1 MTTTEGPPRGA
12 GRVEGGCTLTFD
24 DGPDSEWTPRVLAEL
39 DRCEARATF
48 FVIGAR
54 VDCAPE
60 LAHAAVDRGH
70 DVELHCDRHVRHT
83 ELTDRELEDDTRS
96 GLLALERAGLPRPT
110 RWRPPWGICSEASP
124 RVAVEQGLE
133 LVGWTIDTHDWRG
146 DASAEMLEAAGS
158 GIEDGA
164 IVLMHDALGPGA
176 RRQGVGETVGLI
188 GPLCALARG
197 QGLRVVSLSQ
207 EARARAAPRR
217 LGAPG

>member
-1 MTTTEGPPRGA
+1 MTIEGSLRDE
-12 GRVEGGCTLTFD
+12 GRLGGVCMLTFD
-24 DGPDSEWTPRVLAEL
+24 DGPDWEWTPGVLAEL
-39 DRCEARATF
+39 DRCKARATF

-60 LAHAAVDRGH
+60 LARAAVDRGH

-83 ELTDRELEDDTRS
+83 EMTDRELEDDTRS
-96 GLLALERAGLPRPT
+96 GLIALERAGLPRPT
-110 RWRPPWGICSEASP
+110 RWRPPWGICSEATP
-124 RVAVEQGLE
+124 RVAAEQDLE

-176 RRQGVGETVGLI
+176 RRKGVEETVGLI
-188 GPLCALARG
+188 GPLCARAQGR
-197 QGLRVVSLSQ
+197 GLRVVSLSQ
-207 EARARAAPRR
+207 ARARAMPRR